1 MFVIFG
7 IFFLGFLFVLKLN
20 IKFFLLLLLLWSI
33 NCGDFLIGVFGV
45 GFVFL
50 SGVCVVFFILWVVR
64 SEIEKLVMFLF
75 CFFMFERLV
84 CDWELVL
91 IVLCML
97 YGLVFILNN
106 FLFVVNVCWLVG
118 FDFVIFVIFSVCFCL
133 VVFICRLIILV
144 LVLFL
149 ILDKVFII
157 MLFFLFVIFVFV
169 KLV

>member
-106 FLFVVNVCWLVG
+106 FLFVVCWLFG
-118 FDFVIFVIFSVCFCL
+118 FDFVVFEIFSVCFCL
-133 VVFICRLIILV
+133 VVFICKLIILV